1 MHNTRIIA
9 AILALGIAACV
20 IMAPT
25 YLETARGELL
35 ISPNAEY
42 WLGTDSIGRSVLARS
57 LDGMTASFGNAIVV
71 LFGAIVIGGLMAIIS
86 ILQLD
91 KKVDQAI
98 ILSVEAIRA
107 FPTIV
112 LVLLF
117 AAAGIPNTIL
127 LISFFWTSIWRLLR
141 NLLAVQQRQPYA
153 LNAQLFGMS
162 KPQVLLVEVIPN
174 VWPAV
179 RNYLPALLAEILS
192 VQTALEFL
200 GFGVALDDISLG
212 RLLAEALSLGFA
224 APWVWV
230 PSLIL
235 VIILVST
242 LIWLNWTLSDDQKWI
257 PLG

>member
-9 AILALGIAACV
+9 AILVLGIAVCV
-20 IMAPT
+20 IIGPT
-25 YLETARGELL
+25 YLETTRGELL
-35 ISPNAEY
+35 ISPTAEY
-42 WLGTDSIGRSVLARS
+42 WFGTDSLGRSILARS
-57 LDGMTASFGNAIVV
+57 LGGMAASFGNAIVV
-71 LFGAIVIGGLMAIIS
+71 LFGAIVIGSLMAIIS

-127 LISFFWTSIWRLLR
+127 LILFFWTSIWRLLR
-141 NLLAVQQRQPYA
+141 NLLAIQQNQPYA
-153 LNAQLFGMS
+153 LNAQLFGML
-162 KPQVLLVEVIPN
+162 KPQVLLIEVLPN
-174 VWPAV
+174 VWSSV

-200 GFGVALDDISLG
+200 GFGVTLDEVSLG
-212 RLLAEALSLGFA
+212 RLLSEALSLGFA
-224 APWVWV
+224 APWVWI
-230 PSLIL
+230 PSLVL
-235 VIILVST
+235 LIISVSA
-242 LIWLNWTLSDDQKWI
+242 LIWLNLTLSENQRWI

>member
-9 AILALGIAACV
+9 PILVLGIAGCV
-20 IMAPT
+20 IIGPI
-25 YLETARGELL
+25 YLETTRGELL
-35 ISPNAEY
+35 IPPNTEY
-42 WLGTDSIGRSVLARS
+42 WFGTDSLGRSILARS
-57 LDGMTASFGNAIVV
+57 MDGMAASFGNAFVV
-71 LFGAIVIGGLMAIIS
+71 LSGAIVIGSLMAIIS

-141 NLLAVQQRQPYA
+141 NLLAIQQNQPYA
-153 LNAQLFGMS
+153 LNAQLFGML
-162 KPQVLLVEVIPN
+162 KPQVLLIEVLPN
-174 VWPAV
+174 VWSSV

-200 GFGVALDDISLG
+200 GFGVTLDEVSLG
-212 RLLAEALSLGFA
+212 RLLSEALSLGFA
-224 APWVWV
+224 APWVWI
-230 PSLIL
+230 PSLAL
-235 VIILVST
+235 LIISVSA
-242 LIWLNWTLSDDQKWI
+242 LIWLNLTLSENQRWI

>member
-1 MHNTRIIA
+1 MHNRRILA
-9 AILALGIAACV
+9 AILVLVITACM
-20 IMAPT
+20 IIGPT
-25 YLETARGELL
+25 YLETTRGELL
-35 ISPNAEY
+35 ISPNMEY
-42 WLGTDSIGRSVLARS
+42 WFGTDSLGRSVLARS
-57 LDGMTASFGNAIVV
+57 LGGMAASFGNAIVV
-71 LFGAIVIGGLMAIIS
+71 LFGAIVIGSLMAVIS

-98 ILSVEAIRA
+98 ILLVEAIRA

-117 AAAGIPNTIL
+117 AAVGISNTIL
-127 LISFFWTSIWRLLR
+127 LMSFFWTSIWRLLR

-153 LNAQLFGMS
+153 LNAQLFGML

-192 VQTALEFL
+192 VQIALEFL
-200 GFGVALDDISLG
+200 GFGVALDEASLG

-224 APWVWV
+224 APWVWM
-230 PSLIL
+230 PSLTL
-235 VIILVST
+235 LIILVSA
-242 LIWLNWTLSDDQKWI
+242 LIWLNLALSEDQRWI